1 MEMHWVPGEP
11 GFPFQ
16 GCYELWKNEQYPGKS
31 GPAVKAAA
39 IGKKSDKPVGHPL
52 SQHADSYRKQT
63 LFKVFT
69 TGFQEDPS
77 ASLNIIFHSVS
88 HYLFISLG
96 PFAVP
101 TKLPGSEETWP
112 HCISD

>member
-1 MEMHWVPGEP
+1 M
-11 GFPFQ
+11 
-16 GCYELWKNEQYPGKS
+16 
-31 GPAVKAAA
+31 KAAA
-39 IGKKSDKPVGHPL
+39 VWERFDKPVGLPPF
-52 SQHADSYRKQT
+52 QHVDSYRKQT

-77 ASLNIIFHSVS
+77 ALLNIIFHSVS
-88 HYLFISLG
+88 HYLFICLG
-96 PFAVP
+96 PAVP